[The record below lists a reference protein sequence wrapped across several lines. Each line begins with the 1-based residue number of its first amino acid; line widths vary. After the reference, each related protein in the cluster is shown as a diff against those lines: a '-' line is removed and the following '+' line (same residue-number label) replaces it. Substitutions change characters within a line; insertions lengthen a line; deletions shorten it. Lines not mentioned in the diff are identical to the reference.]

1 MAKKVSAFDTRQDM
15 ILHSFEIYRYRD
27 SYLNEVALHH
37 HDFYEIYLFLSGNV
51 NYTVESRNYSLMPRD
66 LLIISPQEL
75 HRPIITPGKAPYERM
90 VLWVD
95 AAFLDQFSTPQTN
108 LAQCFD
114 TNKSNHTNLLRPSSN
129 ARVHITQLMDS
140 MIEEVSSS
148 KYGGDIIAFSHL
160 SELLVMV
167 NRIAER
173 TGVNHHELTD
183 KSAPIVTNVLN
194 YINEHYGEDLSLDEL
209 SAKFFISKYH
219 LSHEFNRL
227 VGTSVY
233 RYIMQKR
240 LIIAKQL
247 LSDGVSPTCVYIK
260 CGFGDYANFY
270 RAFKT
275 EYSIS
280 PKEYLARLESETLLN
295 NG

>member
-1 MAKKVSAFDTRQDM
+1 MAKKVSAFDTRQNM
-15 ILHSFEIYRYRD
+15 VLHSFEIYRYRD

-37 HDFYEIYLFLSGNV
+37 HDFYEIYLFLSGDV
-51 NYTVESRNYSLMPRD
+51 SYTIESRNYSLMPGD

-75 HRPIITPGKAPYERM
+75 HRPIITPAKAPYERI
-90 VLWVD
+90 VLWVN
-95 AAFLDQFSTPQTN
+95 AAFLNQFSTAQTD

-114 TNKSNHTNLLRPSSN
+114 TTRENHSNLLRPSSN
-129 ARVHITQLMDS
+129 ARVHITQLMDT
-140 MIEEVSSS
+140 MIEESANE
-148 KYGGDIIAFSHL
+148 KYGGDILAVSTL
-160 SELLVMV
+160 LQLLVYV
-167 NRIAER
+167 NRIAVR
-173 TGVNHHELTD
+173 TGAEHHETTD
-183 KSAPIVTNVLN
+183 KSAPIVTDVLN
-194 YINEHYGEDLSLDEL
+194 YINEHYSEDLSLDEL
-209 SAKFFISKYH
+209 AARFFISKYH

-247 LSDGVSPTCVYIK
+247 LSDGVSPTGVYIR

-280 PKEYLARLESETLLN
+280 PKEYLARLENETLL
-295 NG
+295 GK